1 MTGSCQY
8 HSMIVKNADS
18 EAGPTGFEPE
28 LMTYDHVTLSRF
40 LNLSE
45 LHFPLPENKDYDNS
59 IALIRLL

>member
-1 MTGSCQY
+1 
-8 HSMIVKNADS
+8 MIVKNADS